1 VTHNSPRYV
10 YFVLAPPIGHSLG
23 GHAHTVDPDPVG
35 EPHMA
40 RPNAPIECTKC
51 GQTHR
56 DHRGHPGCTG
66 HISSG
71 PRKGEPCTKS
81 RRKGQE
87 VCDSHGGR
95 ARQNVKAATRRQQ
108 EEAADNAV
116 RTLGLPVDVSP
127 TDALLE
133 EVRWTAGHVQ
143 WLRARVQELE
153 DGMTVAGYGADNA
166 ATRHPLV
173 WGTTKVTEKQATD
186 NPGTDTVESSGPS
199 IWYDLYAKERAHLVV
214 VCREAIK
221 AGVEERRV
229 RLAEQQG
236 ELVAGAI
243 RAILADLGLTPE
255 QQDRVSDVVPRHLRM
270 LAGGAA

>member
-1 VTHNSPRYV
+1 
-10 YFVLAPPIGHSLG
+10 
-23 GHAHTVDPDPVG
+23 
-35 EPHMA
+35 MA
-40 RPNAPIECTKC
+40 RHPAASDPLDCAKC
-51 GQTHR
+51 GRPHARENGKPT
-56 DHRGHPGCTG
+56 CTG
-66 HISSG
+66 HSRAGTACKNG
-71 PRKGEPCTKS
+71 PLP
-81 RRKGQE
+81 GQA
-87 VCDSHGGR
+87 VCRMHGGR
-95 ARQNVKAATRRQQ
+95 SPQAQAAGRRRRQEQ
-108 EEAADNAV
+108 AAEVAV

-153 DGMTVAGYGADNA
+153 DGMTVSGYGADNP

-186 NPGTDTVESSGPS
+186 NPGTDTVESSGAS

-255 QQDRVSDVVPRHLRM
+255 QQAKVSEVVPRHLRL
-270 LAGGAA
+270 LAGGAG